1 MVFLHDF
8 GREGQHLERG
18 LGVQRSGVLVQ
29 QQELGLVHGSHQ
41 QGQCLTLTAGKQAHT
56 GRQAVF
62 QTQIQRLEQF
72 TVLLAL
78 CFGNANAQGAGL
90 AAACSQGKVLFDLH
104 GGSSAGHGVL
114 KHAADVSG
122 TLMLAQAGHIHTVNN
137 DLAFVH
143 RPHTGNCVQHG
154 GFACTVAADHGNEIA
169 LVQLQVQAVQGSFL
183 VDRASVKGLGNILD
197 LKHFLHPPLPSS
209 PASRSTCPSSTARQ
223 GKQPPQKRSAA

>member
-1 MVFLHDF
+1 M
-8 GREGQHLERG
+8 
-18 LGVQRSGVLVQ
+18 LVQ

-41 QGQCLTLTAGKQAHT
+41 QGQCLTLTAGKQAYT
-56 GRQAVF
+56 GG
-62 QTQIQRLEQF
+62 QTIFKAQIKGLEQL
-72 TVLLAL
+72 TVLLTLGLRDAD
-78 CFGNANAQGAGL
+78 AQGTWL
-90 AAACSQGKVLFDLH
+90 AAAGCQRKVFFDLH
-104 GGSSAGHGVL
+104 GGGSAGHGVL

-183 VDRASVKGLGNILD
+183 VDRASVKGLGNVLD

-223 GKQPPQKRSAA
+223 GKLPPRRRSAA